1 MLVIILHP
9 SQEIKISRLIKELSG
24 FCAKKGATTYK
35 KVPLWIPLP
44 QNKTMED
51 KITDLQVLLP
61 QQKDDEIICPVKITY
76 EDGKYFTEVTLQRF
90 LHKTKEDFVSDFLT
104 MNKSAAEM
112 FPMQIKVFRLGS
124 TVDISRNAKALRE
137 SVWQK
142 LNSSQQNHDQAR

>member
-9 SQEIKISRLIKELSG
+9 SQEIKLSQLIKELSS

-35 KVPLWIPLP
+35 KVPLWISLP

-61 QQKDDEIICPVKITY
+61 QQKSEEIICPVQITY

-90 LHKTKEDFVSDFLT
+90 LYKAEKDFVSDFLT
-104 MNKSAAEM
+104 MNKNAAEI
-112 FPMQIKVFRLGS
+112 FPMQIKVFRLGN

-142 LNSSQQNHDQAR
+142 LNS

>member
-9 SQEIKISRLIKELSG
+9 SQEIKLSHFIKELSG

-44 QNKTMED
+44 QNKRMED
-51 KITDLQVLLP
+51 KITDLQLLLP
-61 QQKDDEIICPVKITY
+61 QQKNDEILCPVQITY

-90 LHKTKEDFVSDFLT
+90 LQKPNEDFISVFLT

-112 FPMQIKVFRLGS
+112 FPMQIKVFRLGN
-124 TVDISRNAKALRE
+124 TVDISHNAKALTD
-137 SVWQK
+137 SVWRK
-142 LNSSQQNHDQAR
+142 RT

>member
-9 SQEIKISRLIKELSG
+9 SQEIKLSQLIKELSG

-51 KITDLQVLLP
+51 KITDLQLILP
-61 QQKDDEIICPVKITY
+61 QQKDDEIICPVQITY
-76 EDGKYFTEVTLQRF
+76 EDGKYFTELTLQGF

-104 MNKSAAEM
+104 MNKSAAEI
-112 FPMQIKVFRLGS
+112 FPMQIKVFRLGN
-124 TVDISRNAKALRE
+124 TVDITRNAKAIAE
-137 SVWQK
+137 SEWRKIQ
-142 LNSSQQNHDQAR
+142 

>member
-1 MLVIILHP
+1 MFVIILHP
-9 SQEIKISRLIKELSG
+9 SQEIKLSQLIKELSG

-61 QQKDDEIICPVKITY
+61 QQKDDEIICPVQITY

-90 LHKTKEDFVSDFLT
+90 LHKAKEDFVSAFLT
-104 MNKSAAEM
+104 MNKSAAEI
-112 FPMQIKVFRLGS
+112 FPMQIKVFRLGN
-124 TVDISRNAKALRE
+124 TVDISKTAQALTD
-137 SVWQK
+137 SVWRK
-142 LNSSQQNHDQAR
+142 IK